1 MGKGEGRGGN
11 VTAAICRAG
20 KKSPDAS
27 DPANPLAERDAVASD
42 RPKFDGPEPV
52 LPCRWYSGV
61 HHALVAAAC
70 VALFVHDG
78 FFLHSLPL
86 TAFMVW
92 YADAYTAV
100 LHCALDREPCLDIPA
115 LHSAARG
122 FQAHHEYPLAS
133 TRGRGLYRML
143 CDTHRIQPVA
153 IASALAFARW
163 NLTSVRVCLLKLA
176 LAAYGGAAGHFYAH
190 GGGAARGSAVHFLQR
205 AHLMLPPKHHVGGH
219 HVKPHDK
226 NFGIVNGLSNAA
238 LNPVLKSPS
247 LGAILS
253 AWAFLSLFD
262 VAVIERCVEP
272 AGATASAVG
281 GAVAKTARGW
291 IGRG

>member
-115 LHSAARG
+115 LHSAARDSRRTTST
-122 FQAHHEYPLAS
+122 PLAS

-143 CDTHRIQPVA
+143 CDTHRIQLIT

-176 LAAYGGAAGHFYAH
+176 LAAYGAPRDTFTRTGAAPPRLRGEIF
-190 GGGAARGSAVHFLQR
+190 AARAPDAPRNTTWG
-205 AHLMLPPKHHVGGH
+205 
-219 HVKPHDK
+219 D
-226 NFGIVNGLSNAA
+226 
-238 LNPVLKSPS
+238 
-247 LGAILS
+247 
-253 AWAFLSLFD
+253 
-262 VAVIERCVEP
+262 
-272 AGATASAVG
+272 T
-281 GAVAKTARGW
+281 T
-291 IGRG
+291 

>member
-1 MGKGEGRGGN
+1 M
-11 VTAAICRAG
+11 
-20 KKSPDAS
+20 
-27 DPANPLAERDAVASD
+27 ASD

-143 CDTHRIQPVA
+143 CDTHRIQLIT

-163 NLTSVRVCLLKLA
+163 NLTSVRVCLLKLV
-176 LAAYGGAAGHFYAH
+176 LSAYGGAAGHFYAH
-190 GGGAARGSAVHFLQR
+190 GGGAARGSAVKFLQR

-272 AGATASAVG
+272 AGATASAMG
-281 GAVAKTARGW
+281 GAVAEAARGW
-291 IGRG
+291 IGLG

>member
-100 LHCALDREPCLDIPA
+100 LHCALDREPCLDIPRAA
-115 LHSAARG
+115 LRREDSRRTTSIRSRPHADADCT
-122 FQAHHEYPLAS
+122 ACYA
-133 TRGRGLYRML
+133 TR
-143 CDTHRIQPVA
+143 
-153 IASALAFARW
+153 IASNSLRSRARSRSRVG
-163 NLTSVRVCLLKLA
+163 TSPSVRVCLLKLA

-219 HVKPHDK
+219 HE
-226 NFGIVNGLSNAA
+226 AA
-238 LNPVLKSPS
+238 
-247 LGAILS
+247 
-253 AWAFLSLFD
+253 
-262 VAVIERCVEP
+262 R
-272 AGATASAVG
+272 
-281 GAVAKTARGW
+281 
-291 IGRG
+291 